1 MPRLRLIAGPNGSGK
16 TTLTNE
22 LRHKYD
28 VPLGQYV
35 NPDEIELTLHQHE
48 PDAKKRSKLA
58 QIIATGQRE
67 QWLAKQV
74 SHSYESVM
82 SHPSHLEYVKRANQ
96 AGYKCYLYYVCI
108 ADPDINIERVD
119 ERVKLGGH
127 PVPVEKIRSRYENSL
142 GQLCDMAIQCHR
154 VYFFDNTDL
163 LVPFAEVNPNGFL
176 DIKEKEYNQVKP
188 AWFRHYVLLKWP
200 KDKIRILR

>member
-22 LRHKYD
+22 LRHKYE

-35 NPDEIELTLHQHE
+35 NPDEIELTLQEYE
-48 PDAKKRSKLA
+48 PDPQKRSKLA
-58 QIIATGQRE
+58 QTIATGQRQ
-67 QWLAKQV
+67 QWLKSLI

-82 SHPSHLEYVKRANQ
+82 SHPSHIEYIKNANQ
-96 AGYKCYLYYVCI
+96 LGFKSYLYYVCI
-108 ADPDINIERVD
+108 ADPAINIDRVD

-127 PVPVEKIRSRYENSL
+127 PVPVEKIKNRYNNSL
-142 GQLCDMAIQCHR
+142 AQLYEMTRHCHR
-154 VYFFDNTDL
+154 AYFFDNTDL

-188 AWFRHYVLLKWP
+188 GWFRTHILLKWD
-200 KDKIRILR
+200 KHKIRILR